1 MLSIIICSRTQ
12 TLNKDLSENIENTVG
27 SEHELIVVDN
37 SENGYSIFEA
47 YNLGIERSK
56 GDFLCFIH
64 DDILFYTNGWG
75 NTIQYIFSLEEQ
87 IGLIGIAGTK
97 TKTRMPSTWWDC
109 PEDQK
114 VMNIIQH
121 FSNGEIKKQQFGF
134 GNASLQAV
142 VAIDGVFM
150 AMRKDNRIRFS
161 NDMEGFHNYDLNI
174 SFEYIKNGYKIM
186 VTNEIL
192 IEHFSIGSLDEAWVV
207 SGYKIHNL
215 YKDFLPVA
223 IKVNM
228 GDKKTEGINAIRFID
243 KCLTY
248 KQNKKAFSTWKA
260 FFLIHPISV
269 YHYTFFK
276 RIIKNYLC

>member
-1 MLSIIICSRTQ
+1 MISIIICSRTPSI
-12 TLNKDLSENIENTVG
+12 TVGLSQNIKNTVG
-27 SEHELIVVDN
+27 CAYELIIIDN
-37 SENGYSIFEA
+37 SQNKYSIFEA
-47 YNLGIERSK
+47 YNLGIVKSA

-64 DDILFYTNGWG
+64 DDILFHTNGWG
-75 NTIQYIFSLEEQ
+75 NTIQHIFGIEEQ

-97 TKTRMPSTWWDC
+97 IKTRMPSAWWDC

-121 FSNGEIKKQQFGF
+121 FSNGEIKNQNFGF
-134 GNASLQAV
+134 KKNSMQEV

-161 NDMEGFHNYDLNI
+161 NAMEGFHNYDLNI

-192 IEHFSIGSLDEAWVV
+192 IEHFSIGSIDEAWVV

-215 YKDFLPVA
+215 YKDFLPLT
-223 IKVNM
+223 IKESNVN
-228 GDKKTEGINAIRFID
+228 KKIEGINAIRFID

-248 KQNKKAFSTWKA
+248 KQNKKAFSIWRA
-260 FFLIHPISV
+260 LFLMHPISV
-269 YHYTFFK
+269 YHYTFLK
-276 RIIKNYLC
+276 RIVKNYLC